1 MTRRM
6 VNALIFTIAA
16 CSSASVWAAS
26 GREALLVFAD
36 KTTTAQGEFVQKVT
50 DKKGESAGSDSAG
63 TFVFERPGKFVWE
76 TKTPYP
82 QTIVSDAKTV
92 YVWDPDLNQVTVR
105 KLTEAMSATP
115 AAILFGKGDIEKSF
129 RLKDMGSDG
138 GLDWV
143 AAEPLVEDLTYRRF
157 EIGFD
162 AKGVMA
168 SMRLFDHFG
177 QTVTLTFR
185 DVKTNG
191 KIEAG
196 AFDFKIP
203 SGADVLQDTH

>member
-1 MTRRM
+1 MGQSA
-6 VNALIFTIAA
+6 NECNLIA
-16 CSSASVWAAS
+16 SAV
-26 GREALLVFAD
+26 GFA
-36 KTTTAQGEFVQKVT
+36 KPVLAFWRS
-50 DKKGESAGSDSAG
+50 KGY
-63 TFVFERPGKFVWE
+63 VRCL
-76 TKTPYP
+76 
-82 QTIVSDAKTV
+82 IVGLDAKTV

-129 RLKDMGSDG
+129 RLRDMKSDD